1 MRWVLIGDDGQHD
14 PAIYADFAR
23 AHPRTFRQ
31 SSFGSSP
38 TPRRCWLGGRA
49 EAPEGQELLHAGE
62 PGEDTHGY
70 QHVGENRIPW
80 IYGPDGKAIS
90 EQLTELGLL
99 R

>member
-1 MRWVLIGDDGQHD
+1 MGAHRRRRAARPGDLRRFRPGAPQNVQAVIIRELTYTEAVLV
-14 PAIYADFAR
+14 Y
-23 AHPRTFRQ
+23 
-31 SSFGSSP
+31 
-38 TPRRCWLGGRA
+38 GRA